1 MRKSVNYKED
11 KNKLRQQTEK
21 NKTKTAK
28 VRAAELTDPLENDV
42 GEFVM
47 GNKKMAE
54 RTNILLPVFTIDD
67 TKTSQTII
75 DPEQK

>member
-1 MRKSVNYKED
+1 MRKSINYKED